1 MSQESTKE
9 NGQEMAEEPTNP
21 ESQKGP
27 VGEKPATGGSRFFRI
42 AGMTA
47 SVMGNYA
54 KSKVTSVFRSKEQ
67 AEEDLKETHRKNGAR
82 IAETLGQ
89 LKGAV
94 MKVGQMASM
103 INDILPKE
111 LVQHLSSLQNEAP
124 PMDFSVIVEQI
135 EKELGDHP
143 DNLFAD
149 FDHEP
154 FASASIGQVHRALTH
169 DGDDV
174 VVKIQYPG
182 VDEACESDLN
192 QLKFA
197 LRASGLVKVKK
208 KALDATFEEIK
219 RVLKEELDY
228 TLEADNVRLFGEMFK
243 DTDFIVV
250 PKVIEDRSTQ
260 RVLTLT
266 YEPGDHISKLEEDE
280 DYTPEVLATLGHNL
294 LEYVLSQV
302 FIHQTVHGDPNQANF
317 AFRSD
322 GSLVLYDFGC
332 VKKLKP
338 EIMTAYRETIQAAMR
353 EDYEAVDEG
362 LIRLGARI
370 ADGPKMDA
378 DFYKEWR
385 DILFRPLLNQEFD
398 YGNTTIQNEVIDR
411 VPKLLKHLDS
421 FQPPPELFFLDRMIL
436 GMYETMRKLKAKG
449 NFHSQIQ
456 HYLENA
462 TS

>member
-1 MSQESTKE
+1 MSQESLKE
-9 NGQEMAEEPTNP
+9 TAQESSMEATDEKA
-21 ESQKGP
+21 ESQA
-27 VGEKPATGGSRFFRI
+27 GEKPATGGSRFFRI

-54 KSKVTSVFRSKEQ
+54 KSRVTSMFRSKEQ
-67 AEEDLKETHRKNGAR
+67 AEQDLQEAHRKNGIR

-103 INDILPKE
+103 INDVLPKE
-111 LVQHLSSLQNEAP
+111 LVQHLSTLQNEAP
-124 PMDFSVIVEQI
+124 PMEFEVIADQI
-135 EKELGDHP
+135 QKELGGHP
-143 DNLFAD
+143 DELFDD
-149 FDHEP
+149 FDREP

-174 VVKIQYPG
+174 VVKVQYPG

-197 LRASGLVKVKK
+197 LKASGIVKVKK

-228 TLEADNVRLFGEMFK
+228 TLEADNVRLFREMFK
-243 DTDFIVV
+243 DKDYIVV
-250 PKVIEDRSTQ
+250 PEVIDDRSSQ

-266 YEPGDHISKLEEDE
+266 YEPGDHISKLEDDE
-280 DYTPEVLATLGHNL
+280 DYTPEVLKTLGHNL
-294 LEYVLSQV
+294 MDYVLSQV

-317 AFRSD
+317 AFRPD
-322 GSLVLYDFGC
+322 GTLVLYDFGC

-338 EIMTAYRETIQAAMR
+338 EIMTAYRETIQAGID
-353 EDYEAVDEG
+353 EDYDAVDEG
-362 LIRLGARI
+362 LIRLGARVP
-370 ADGPKMDA
+370 DGPKLDA
-378 DFYKEWR
+378 DFYKVWR
-385 DILFRPLLNQEFD
+385 DIIFRPLLNQEFD
-398 YGNTTIQNEVIDR
+398 YGATTIQNEVIER
-411 VPKLLKHLDS
+411 VPMVMKRLDS
-421 FQPPPELFFLDRMIL
+421 LQPPPELFFLDRMIL

-449 NFHSQIQ
+449 NFHEQIQ
-456 HYLENA
+456 HYLNNA